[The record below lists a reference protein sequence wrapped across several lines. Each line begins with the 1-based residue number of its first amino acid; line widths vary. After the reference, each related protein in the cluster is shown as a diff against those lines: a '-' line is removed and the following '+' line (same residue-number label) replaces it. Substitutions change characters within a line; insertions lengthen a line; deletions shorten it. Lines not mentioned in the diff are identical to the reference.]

1 MLKTNFVTMKEA
13 LKIAEE
19 RGIALG
25 AFEFWSYEVARAIVQ
40 AAEEL
45 DVPVILQ
52 CGGLEI
58 NRMGGFEKLW
68 NQRIWLRK
76 TAPFRWRSIWIM
88 QQPLR
93 TATQRS
99 MPDLL
104 PL

>member
-52 CGGLEI
+52 
-58 NRMGGFEKLW
+58 
-68 NQRIWLRK
+68 
-76 TAPFRWRSIWIM
+76 
-88 QQPLR
+88 
-93 TATQRS
+93 
-99 MPDLL
+99 
-104 PL
+104 